1 MMKSNTFLNPIQK
14 FIKTESFSGILL
26 FVSMSLALI
35 LSNSPIREYFNSI
48 WDYEIGIKSDNFILV
63 KPLILWINDGLMA
76 VFFFLIGLEIKREI
90 LIGELNSLKKASL
103 PFFAA
108 IGGMLIPLS
117 LFLVLNNSSE
127 TINGWGIPMATDIAF
142 TLAILKLLGNKVPLS
157 LKIFLTAFAIIDDI
171 GAVLVI
177 AIFYTG
183 NISWLLLLYAVILLI
198 ILYLLSY
205 LRIHNKFIFLIFGVA
220 IWVLFLKSGVHPT
233 IAGILLA
240 FAVPI
245 RQRITEYRYAQK
257 LEDISKRL
265 IASNN
270 TNKLPVL
277 SRNQIEEIDNLEEW
291 TNKVQSPLQ
300 QLEHRL
306 HYWVAFL
313 IMPIFALSNAGIYI
327 SSQMIIDVSLAFNI
341 SLSLFL
347 GKAIGVSLFSYFS
360 IKLKI
365 ATLPKHTNFIDII
378 GVAILSGVGFT
389 MSLFIGGLAFVNN
402 DIFMNSAKIGI
413 IAGSVVSGIV
423 GYIILRLSI
432 IRKNGSTMHHTAC
445 CAG

>member
-1 MMKSNTFLNPIQK
+1 MKSDTFLNPIQK
-14 FIKTESFSGILL
+14 FIKAESFSGVLL
-26 FVSMSLALI
+26 FISMALALV
-35 LSNSPIREYFNSI
+35 LSNSPIREYFSSV
-48 WDYEIGIKSDNFILV
+48 WDYEIGIKSDSFTLV

-103 PFFAA
+103 PIFAA

-117 LFLVLNNSSE
+117 LFLVLNSSPE

-142 TLAILKLLGNKVPLS
+142 TLAILKLLGNKVPIS

-177 AIFYTG
+177 ALFYTG
-183 NISWLLLLYAVILLI
+183 DISWLMLLVAGILLVV
-198 ILYLLSY
+198 LYLLSY
-205 LRIHNKFIFLIFGVA
+205 LRIHSKIVLFILGLV

-245 RQRITEYRYAQK
+245 RQKITEFRFVHQ
-257 LEDISKRL
+257 LQEIVNRL
-265 IASNN
+265 IASSN
-270 TNKLPVL
+270 TNKLPIL
-277 SRNQIEEIDNLEEW
+277 STNQLVAIDNIEEW

-306 HYWVAFL
+306 HYWVAFM
-313 IMPIFALSNAGIYI
+313 IMPIFALSNAGVYF
-327 SSQMIIDVSLAFNI
+327 SSDMLIDVSFAFNI
-341 SLSLFL
+341 AVSLFV
-347 GKAIGVSLFSYFS
+347 GKTIGVSLFSYLSVKF
-360 IKLKI
+360 KI
-365 ATLPKHTNFIDII
+365 AEFPKQTNFTDIV

-389 MSLFIGGLAFVNN
+389 MSLFIGGLAFDNA
-402 DIFMNSAKIGI
+402 IYINSAKIGI
-413 IAGSVVSGIV
+413 IAGSLVSGV
-423 GYIILRLSI
+423 MGFIILRWSI
-432 IRKNGSTMHHTAC
+432 HRKSSIQQ
-445 CAG
+445 

>member
-76 VFFFLIGLEIKREI
+76 VFFFFIGLEIKREI
-90 LIGELNSLKKASL
+90 LIGELNSFKKASL

-257 LEDISKRL
+257 LEDIS
-265 IASNN
+265 S
-270 TNKLPVL
+270 
-277 SRNQIEEIDNLEEW
+277 D
-291 TNKVQSPLQ
+291 
-300 QLEHRL
+300 
-306 HYWVAFL
+306 
-313 IMPIFALSNAGIYI
+313 
-327 SSQMIIDVSLAFNI
+327 
-341 SLSLFL
+341 
-347 GKAIGVSLFSYFS
+347 
-360 IKLKI
+360 
-365 ATLPKHTNFIDII
+365 
-378 GVAILSGVGFT
+378 
-389 MSLFIGGLAFVNN
+389 
-402 DIFMNSAKIGI
+402 
-413 IAGSVVSGIV
+413 
-423 GYIILRLSI
+423 
-432 IRKNGSTMHHTAC
+432 
-445 CAG
+445 

>member
-1 MMKSNTFLNPIQK
+1 MNKNSFLSPIQK
-14 FIKTESFSGILL
+14 FIKAESFSGILL
-26 FVSMSLALI
+26 FGSMVLALI

-48 WDYEIGIKSDNFILV
+48 WDYKIGITSDNFQLV

-76 VFFFLIGLEIKREI
+76 IFFFLIGLEIKREI
-90 LIGELNSLKKASL
+90 LIGELNSLKKSSL
-103 PFFAA
+103 PIFAA

-127 TINGWGIPMATDIAF
+127 TSNGWGIPMATDIAF

-183 NISWLLLLYAVILLI
+183 EISWLLLLYAGILFVV
-198 ILYLLSY
+198 LYLLSY
-205 LRIHNKFIFLIFGVA
+205 LRIHNKVVLLIFGIA
-220 IWVLFLKSGVHPT
+220 IWLLFLKAGVHPT

-245 RQRITEYRYAQK
+245 RQRITEFRYAQK
-257 LEDISKRL
+257 LENIIKL
-265 IASNN
+265 LTASNN

-277 SRNQIEEIDNLEEW
+277 SQNQIDEIDNLEEW

-313 IMPIFALSNAGIYI
+313 IMPIFALSNAGVYF
-327 SSQMIIDVSLAFNI
+327 SSEMIIDFPLALNI
-341 SLSLFL
+341 ALSLFI
-347 GKAIGVSLFSYFS
+347 GKAIGVSLFSYLS
-360 IKLKI
+360 IKLKV
-365 ATLPKHTNFIDII
+365 AELPKHLNFIDII

-389 MSLFIGGLAFVNN
+389 MSLFIGGLAFNDN
-402 DIFMNSAKIGI
+402 DIYMNSAKIGI
-413 IAGSVVSGIV
+413 IIGSVVSGVV
-423 GYIILRLSI
+423 GYITLKWSI
-432 IRKNGSTMHHTAC
+432 KRKNGLQT
-445 CAG
+445 

>member
-1 MMKSNTFLNPIQK
+1 MKNNTFLSPIQR
-14 FIKTESFSGILL
+14 FIKAESFSGILL
-26 FVSMSLALI
+26 FISMVLALI
-35 LSNSPIREYFNSI
+35 LSNSPIREYYNSI
-48 WDYEIGIKSDNFILV
+48 WDYEIGITSDNFKLV

-76 VFFFLIGLEIKREI
+76 IFFFLIGLEIKREI
-90 LIGELNSLKKASL
+90 LMGELNSLKKGSL
-103 PFFAA
+103 PIFAA
-108 IGGMLIPLS
+108 IGGMIIPLS
-117 LFLVLNNSSE
+117 LFLFLNNSSE

-142 TLAILKLLGNKVPLS
+142 TLAILKLLGDKVPLS

-183 NISWLLLLYAVILLI
+183 EISWSLLLYAGVLFIV
-198 ILYLLSY
+198 LYLLSY
-205 LRIHNKFIFLIFGVA
+205 LRIHNKLILLIFGIS
-220 IWVLFLKSGVHPT
+220 IWVLFLKAGVHPT

-245 RQRITEYRYAQK
+245 RQRITEFKYVQK
-257 LEDISKRL
+257 LENIIKRL
-265 IASNN
+265 TASNN

-277 SRNQIEEIDNLEEW
+277 SKNQIEEIDNLEEW

-300 QLEHRL
+300 KLEHRL

-313 IMPIFALSNAGIYI
+313 IMPIFALSNAGVYF
-327 SSQMIIDVSLAFNI
+327 SSEMVIDVSLALNI
-341 SLSLFL
+341 AVSLFI
-347 GKAIGVSLFSYFS
+347 GKAIGVFLFSYFS

-365 ATLPKHTNFIDII
+365 ATLPKHTSFRDII

-389 MSLFIGGLAFVNN
+389 MSLFIGGLAFNNN

-413 IAGSVVSGIV
+413 IAGSVVSGVV
-423 GYIILRLSI
+423 GYIILKRSI
-432 IRKNGSTMHHTAC
+432 IRRNGFQQ
-445 CAG
+445 

>member
-1 MMKSNTFLNPIQK
+1 MISAA
-14 FIKTESFSGILL
+14 S
-26 FVSMSLALI
+26 VSLI
-35 LSNSPIREYFNSI
+35 L
-48 WDYEIGIKSDNFILV
+48 
-63 KPLILWINDGLMA
+63 A
-76 VFFFLIGLEIKREI
+76 FFFMKDSE
-90 LIGELNSLKKASL
+90 
-103 PFFAA
+103 
-108 IGGMLIPLS
+108 S
-117 LFLVLNNSSE
+117 LFSMASHLF
-127 TINGWGIPMATDIAF
+127 NGRR
-142 TLAILKLLGNKVPLS
+142 NK
-157 LKIFLTAFAIIDDI
+157 
-171 GAVLVI
+171 
-177 AIFYTG
+177 
-183 NISWLLLLYAVILLI
+183 
-198 ILYLLSY
+198 
-205 LRIHNKFIFLIFGVA
+205 

-313 IMPIFALSNAGIYI
+313 IMPIFALSNAGIYF
-327 SSQMIIDVSLAFNI
+327 SSEMIIDVSLAFNI

-365 ATLPKHTNFIDII
+365 ATLPKHTNFIDMI

-432 IRKNGSTMHHTAC
+432 IRKIE
-445 CAG
+445 